1 MAGSNFDR
9 SVSMQCST
17 CGGTQ
22 FEYEVETGP
31 FRCAGCDR
39 SFTREELMRENGG
52 LIDNEVGEMAAE
64 VGKHAR
70 DELRKSLR
78 KALSGS
84 KHFKLK

>member
-1 MAGSNFDR
+1 MTSKFDT
-9 SVSMQCST
+9 SVSMQCSS

-22 FEYEVETGP
+22 FEYETETGP
-31 FRCAGCDR
+31 FRCVGCDR
-39 SFTREELMRENGG
+39 SFAREELLRENCG

>member
-22 FEYEVETGP
+22 FEYEAETGP
-31 FRCAGCDR
+31 FRCVGCDR

>member
-1 MAGSNFDR
+1 MAGTDFDR

-22 FEYEVETGP
+22 FEYEAETGP
-31 FRCAGCDR
+31 FRCVGCDR
-39 SFTREELMRENGG
+39 SFTREELLRENGG
-52 LIDNEVGEMAAE
+52 PINNEVSEMAAE

-70 DELRKSLR
+70 DELRKSMR

>member
-22 FEYEVETGP
+22 FEYEAETGP
-31 FRCAGCDR
+31 FRCVGCDL

-70 DELRKSLR
+70 EELRKSLR